1 MPQITLAL
9 TDTEARALDAL
20 EAANASRRAA
30 ADNPTA
36 TEPTTEEA

>member
-20 EAANASRRAA
+20 EAANASRRAI
-30 ADNPTA
+30 N
-36 TEPTTEEA
+36 